1 MREPISKAMKRYNY
15 LLGELNAV
23 YHEMS
28 LKLGL
33 SDSAMII
40 LYTICDQGERCP
52 LQDICR
58 YSGLSKQTVNSAL
71 RKLEAEGVIYLV
83 SAGSRNKTVCLTE
96 KGMGLA
102 ERTVKRIMQAEN
114 EIYASWPEQDVEK
127 YLELTEHFLTA
138 LQEKAERMKAG
149 DET

>member
-1 MREPISKAMKRYNY
+1 MWEPVSKVMKRYNY